1 MSVGLNVTLIDT
13 QDGSQTVLTF
23 PRLPVRIGRNALND
37 IRLGSGY
44 VSQFHAVVD
53 MVGDTILLWD
63 LGSRNGTFLPS
74 QGNAPPNSAIDL
86 STTGFEFGIATTV
99 FRVSRVTLSDAP
111 MSRRRGGVRDI
122 VEENTRVGVNVSS
135 MLASKMKPLYDNYRV
150 AWADLHR
157 DIQSTIGP
165 LDPDMR
171 ARVCDELVT
180 AFPGLYREPDFRR
193 LSSDSTSLQVDFDGA
208 DSSIPDS
215 RAADSHSESRSES
228 RPSSRVLDS
237 SVSDPPRDEAVAL
250 EGLRQLA
257 TWYLPGKPP
266 PTGSDELLGFLE
278 TIQDTLDVFLKC
290 FVPLRDGYA
299 YFRAQMD
306 IQRRREP
313 RPGGDQRV
321 TAARDPSELAAAMLD
336 WRTTSGDEPRVVE
349 DTFADLMI
357 HHAAMLNGIM
367 RGVKSLLSE
376 LAPDTI
382 EKTLEDPRKNRGGLQ
397 IGPFRYKQLWDQY
410 VERHSDL
417 SAEDREAFAL
427 IFGPQFAQAYAQFA
441 EGAAASPG
449 AGGNA
454 GGAGPAGT
462 QMSPIAVAPGA
473 YSLTDETAV
482 PPDPRDSR
490 DLRAAQNRTMVP
502 PKAPGGSGGRR
513 P

>member
-1 MSVGLNVTLIDT
+1 MIDT
-13 QDGSQTVLTF
+13 EDGSQTVLTF
-23 PRLPVRIGRNALND
+23 HRLPVRIGRNALND
-37 IRLGSGY
+37 IPLPSGY

-53 MVGDTILLWD
+53 MSGDTILLWD

-86 STTGFEFGIATTV
+86 ATTNYEFGIATIV
-99 FRVSRVTLSDAP
+99 FRISRVVLSDAP

-122 VEENTRVGVNVSS
+122 VEENTRVGVDVSGL
-135 MLASKMKPLYDNYRV
+135 LAQKMKPLYESYRL
-150 AWADLHR
+150 AWTDLHR
-157 DIQSTIGP
+157 EIQASIGP
-165 LDPDMR
+165 LGPDMR
-171 ARVCDELVT
+171 TRVCDELVT
-180 AFPGLYREPDFRR
+180 AFPALYREPDFRR
-193 LSSDSTSLQVDFDGA
+193 LSA
-208 DSSIPDS
+208 DSLNIRVDVDHIDSSSPDS
-215 RAADSHSESRSES
+215 LASN
-228 RPSSRVLDS
+228 SSMR
-237 SVSDPPRDEAVAL
+237 DPPRDEAVAL

-257 TWYLPGKPP
+257 AWYLPGQAPP
-266 PTGSDELLGFLE
+266 SGSDELLGFLE

-306 IQRRREP
+306 IQRRREA
-313 RPGGDQRV
+313 RTGGDERV
-321 TAARDPSELAAAMLD
+321 NAARDQRELAAAMLD
-336 WRTTSGDEPRVVE
+336 WRTTSGDEPRVIE

-441 EGAAASPG
+441 EGAAAGPG
-449 AGGNA
+449 AGGA
-454 GGAGPAGT
+454 PLAGP
-462 QMSPIAVAPGA
+462 SPNAMTA
-473 YSLTDETAV
+473 ETAV
-482 PPDPRDSR
+482 PPEPRG
-490 DLRAAQNRTMVP
+490 LQGRTMTP
-502 PKAPGGSGGRR
+502 PKKTPR
-513 P
+513 

>member
-1 MSVGLNVTLIDT
+1 MLDT

-23 PRLPVRIGRNALND
+23 NRLPVRIGRNALND

-53 MVGDTILLWD
+53 MSGDTILLWD

-74 QGNAPPNSAIDL
+74 QGNAEPNSAIDL
-86 STTGFEFGIATTV
+86 STTNFEFGIATTV
-99 FRVSRVTLSDAP
+99 FRVQRVQLSDAP

-122 VEENTRVGVNVSS
+122 VEENTRVGVNVGG
-135 MLASKMKPLYDNYRV
+135 MLASKMKPLYESYRQS
-150 AWADLHR
+150 WAELHR
-157 DIQSTIGP
+157 DIQATIGP

-193 LSSDSTSLQVDFDGA
+193 LSSDSTNIRVDFDQA
-208 DSSIPDS
+208 DSSIPES
-215 RAADSHSESRSES
+215 SASHSSGSH
-228 RPSSRVLDS
+228 SSASNSAV
-237 SVSDPPRDEAVAL
+237 VDPPRDEAVAL

-257 TWYLPGKPP
+257 TWYLPGKAP
-266 PTGSDELLGFLE
+266 PTGADELLGFLQS
-278 TIQDTLDVFLKC
+278 IQDTLDVFLKC

-313 RPGGDQRV
+313 RAGGDERV
-321 TAARDPSELAAAMLD
+321 NTARDPRELALAMLD
-336 WRTTSGDEPRVVE
+336 WRSTNGDEPRVVE

-376 LAPDTI
+376 LAPDEI

-441 EGAAASPG
+441 EGAAAMPGG
-449 AGGNA
+449 AGAGAA
-454 GGAGPAGT
+454 GGAGAGAGGQVGPAGA
-462 QMSPIAVAPGA
+462 SIALPAAGPGIYA
-473 YSLTDETAV
+473 MTAETAI
-482 PPDPRDSR
+482 PADPRDV
-490 DLRAAQNRTMVP
+490 RAAQNRTLAP
-502 PKAPGGSGGRR
+502 PQKTPRDGGGRR
-513 P
+513 

>member
-1 MSVGLNVTLIDT
+1 MSVGLNVTMIDT

-23 PRLPVRIGRNALND
+23 HRLPVRIGRNALND

-53 MVGDTILLWD
+53 MSGDAILLWD

-86 STTGFEFGIATTV
+86 STTNFEFGIATTV
-99 FRVSRVTLSDAP
+99 FRVQRVQLSDAP

-122 VEENTRVGVNVSS
+122 VEENTRVGVNVGG
-135 MLASKMKPLYDNYRV
+135 MLASKMKPLYETYRQS
-150 AWADLHR
+150 WADLHR
-157 DIQSTIGP
+157 DIQATIGP

-193 LSSDSTSLQVDFDGA
+193 LSSDSTNIRVDFDQA

-215 RAADSHSESRSES
+215 SVAADSA
-228 RPSSRVLDS
+228 VI
-237 SVSDPPRDEAVAL
+237 DPPRDEAVAL

-266 PTGSDELLGFLE
+266 PTGSDELLGFLQS
-278 TIQDTLDVFLKC
+278 IQDTLDTFLKC

-306 IQRRREP
+306 IQRRRET
-313 RPGGDQRV
+313 RPGGGEERV
-321 TAARDPSELAAAMLD
+321 NTARDPRELAAAMLD
-336 WRTTSGDEPRVVE
+336 WRTTNGDEPRVVE

-376 LAPDTI
+376 LAPDEI

-449 AGGNA
+449 GASAGGVPA
-454 GGAGPAGT
+454 AGPAGG
-462 QMSPIAVAPGA
+462 SIALPAAGPGA
-473 YSLTDETAV
+473 YAMTAETAI
-482 PPDPRDSR
+482 PPIPADV
-490 DLRAAQNRTMVP
+490 RAAQNRTMVP
-502 PKAPGGSGGRR
+502 PQKQPGGGGGRR
-513 P
+513 